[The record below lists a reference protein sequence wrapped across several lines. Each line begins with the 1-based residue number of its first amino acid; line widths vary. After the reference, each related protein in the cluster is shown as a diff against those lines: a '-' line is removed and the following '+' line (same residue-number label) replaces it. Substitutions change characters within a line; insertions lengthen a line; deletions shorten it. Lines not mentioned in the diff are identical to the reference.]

1 MESRYLQVFLSPS
14 EAVSGL
20 ENMQAIDGDVPKQ
33 QSLGLLGR
41 YDEGMIPVITSNK
54 HPSNPQQPPATHP
67 ATHPATLLIK
77 HQKTF
82 FIVDN

>member
-1 MESRYLQVFLSPS
+1 MESRYLQAFLSPS

-33 QSLGLLGR
+33 QSFGFFGAIWWQ
-41 YDEGMIPVITSNK
+41 GMIPVIVTII
-54 HPSNPQQPPATHP
+54 PATPKKNHP
-67 ATHPATLLIK
+67 ATLIK
-77 HQKTF
+77 HQKAF